1 MVVEGDEVAWWEA
14 SSSDARGMAQRRAP
28 CRSDGSRRS
37 REGVVGYDEGRRQ
50 VTGTEQRWGGLT
62 MVEEG
67 AGAHGHGATWTSR
80 HHDGLGTVHGQA

>member
-1 MVVEGDEVAWWEA
+1 VAWWEA

-62 MVEEG
+62 TVEDG
-67 AGAHGHGATWTSR
+67 AGAHGQGATWIGCN
-80 HHDGLGTVHGQA
+80 HDAVGTVRVQS